1 MLILSPFKNYL
12 SDMHKRQ
19 YLLVFS
25 LNAIGIFSCPQEDTQ
40 GSNVLQKN
48 LFSNLFRVK
57 EI

>member
-12 SDMHKRQ
+12 PDMHKRQ

-25 LNAIGIFSCPQEDTQ
+25 LNVIGVSSCSQEDTQ
-40 GSNVLQKN
+40 GRNVLQKN

-57 EI
+57 DI

>member
-12 SDMHKRQ
+12 PDMHKRQ
-19 YLLVFS
+19 YLLVFP
-25 LNAIGIFSCPQEDTQ
+25 LNTIDIFSCSQEETQ